1 MKVSA
6 EVRRAIFKAKEG
18 KMPIKNICE
27 KFELSKATVHR
38 ILKTEPGPDMGLGET
53 VEAKTT
59 IPVFTEFENRS
70 LEFAKILETEMPV
83 EPGVKEKKVSNAD
96 LDNLI
101 DEVIGKPDLDNDIG
115 EAKEAQTSRQS
126 NRGVSFSQPSRKDLA
141 QMMEE
146 PEDIDLHNQLEQKII
161 LNIQNFAPIFHFIRD
176 KDAFIKSLHG
186 KTNSELRGILTTL
199 ETTRTT
205 VNLSNQMK
213 QMFFMASKG
222 IEVGGAMFLKLRTDG
237 FTDNLVRQQQELDM
251 IFREIAIEYA
261 PMFKMTNKPELRL
274 AMVFTMTLIQTD
286 SMNRLKETFAQQQQN
301 RQPST
306 AENNSPEQKYE
317 DL

>member
-6 EVRRAIFKAKEG
+6 ETRRAIFKAKAD
-18 KMPIKNICE
+18 KVSIKDICE
-27 KFELSKATVHR
+27 KFSLSKATVHR
-38 ILKTEPGPDMGLGET
+38 VLKAEPGLEIREIE
-53 VEAKTT
+53 VKTT
-59 IPVFTEFENRS
+59 IPVLNDFENKS
-70 LEFAKILETEMPV
+70 IEFAKILQAEAPV
-83 EPGVKEKKVSNAD
+83 EPINAKKEKVSKKDMDDLINQVIGSSDDVDEVKEGGPS
-96 LDNLI
+96 
-101 DEVIGKPDLDNDIG
+101 
-115 EAKEAQTSRQS
+115 AQRPRS
-126 NRGVSFSQPSRKDLA
+126 VSFSQPSRRDLA

-146 PEDIDLHNQLEQKII
+146 PEDVDLHNQLEQKII

-176 KDAFIKSLHG
+176 KDAFIKSLHD
-186 KTNSELRGILTTL
+186 KKNSELRGILTTL

-222 IEVGGAMFLKLRTDG
+222 VEVGGAMFLKLRTEG
-237 FTDNLVRQQQELDM
+237 FTDSLVRQQQELDM

-286 SMNRLKETFAQQQQN
+286 SMNRLKETFSQQQN
-301 RQPST
+301 RQPNT
-306 AENNSPEQKYE
+306 ADNNSPEQKYE

>member
-6 EVRRAIFKAKEG
+6 ETRRAIFKAKAD
-18 KMPIKNICE
+18 KVSIKDICE
-27 KFELSKATVHR
+27 KFSLSKATVHR
-38 ILKTEPGPDMGLGET
+38 VLKAEPGLEIREIE
-53 VEAKTT
+53 VKTT
-59 IPVFTEFENRS
+59 IPVLNDFES
-70 LEFAKILETEMPV
+70 KSMEFAKILQAEAPV
-83 EPGVKEKKVSNAD
+83 EPVNAKEKKVSKKEMDD
-96 LDNLI
+96 LIN
-101 DEVIGKPDLDNDIG
+101 EVIGTSDDVDD
-115 EAKEAQTSRQS
+115 AKVEQRPRS
-126 NRGVSFSQPSRKDLA
+126 VSFSQPSARHLA

-146 PEDIDLHNQLEQKII
+146 PEDVDLHNQLEQKII

-176 KDAFIKSLHG
+176 KDAFIKSLHD
-186 KTNSELRGILTTL
+186 KKNSELRGILTTL

-286 SMNRLKETFAQQQQN
+286 SMNRLKETFSQQQN
-301 RQPST
+301 RQPNT
-306 AENNSPEQKYE
+306 ADNNSPEQKYE

>member
-6 EVRRAIFKAKEG
+6 ETRRAIFQAKAKG
-18 KMPIKNICE
+18 TAIKEICTQ
-27 KFELSKATVHR
+27 FGLSKATVHR
-38 ILKTEPGPDMGLGET
+38 VLKVEPGIEIRE
-53 VEAKTT
+53 VEVKNT
-59 IPVFTEFENRS
+59 IPVMNEFENRS
-70 LEFAKILETEMPV
+70 LEFAKLIQSDVPV
-83 EPGVKEKKVSNAD
+83 EPVNAKEKRVSKSEVD
-96 LDNLI
+96 ELI
-101 DEVIGKPDLDNDIG
+101 NEVIGNP
-115 EAKEAQTSRQS
+115 EAEERPKS
-126 NRGVSFSQPSRKDLA
+126 VSFSQAQPSRRQLA

-176 KDAFIKSLHG
+176 KDAFIKSLHD

-222 IEVGGAMFLKLRTDG
+222 VEVGGAMFLKLRTDG

-274 AMVFTMTLIQTD
+274 AMCFTMTLIQTD
-286 SMNRLKETFAQQQQN
+286 SMNRLKETFSQQQN
-301 RQPST
+301 HQP
-306 AENNSPEQKYE
+306 NNEEKSSPEQKYE